1 MLHGCKYHNE
11 KEKDKPMVYLT
22 VTLLYGKVGYLEK
35 ITHGPPFANKEGFNS
50 ERDPKKKDNPNGL
63 PSFNR
68 YLASM
73 AASSSSTY
81 RMTLR
86 SGQK

>member
-1 MLHGCKYHNE
+1 MINPSLWLHGCKYHNE
-11 KEKDKPMVYLT
+11 KKDKPMVYLT

-35 ITHGPPFANKEGFNS
+35 LRTVLPLPIRKVLIPNEI
-50 ERDPKKKDNPNGL
+50 EKDNPNGS

-73 AASSSSTY
+73 AAFAPCA
-81 RMTLR
+81 
-86 SGQK
+86 